1 MGRNSIKV
9 LACAS
14 LTALRNIR
22 CHSLMKTTRLR
33 NHHGLGEALRGKV
46 LPVEGQAHLV
56 QALVLALQPI
66 VHVVLVLVGAAAA
79 PQAHLIV
86 GVLSGHKAEIK
97 S

>member
-1 MGRNSIKV
+1 MCKSDCIEEYKM
-9 LACAS
+9 S
-14 LTALRNIR
+14 QP
-22 CHSLMKTTRLR
+22 HEKTTRLR
-33 NHHGLGEALRGKV
+33 NHHGLGEALRGEV